1 MCGWI
6 RRTERAHA
14 GFPAGLASLI
24 NLHKPSPPPHTH
36 NLLQLCA
43 DALAEARKMAE
54 ETKKMY
60 NPMNQPL
67 VKSLL
72 SQVQ

>member
-1 MCGWI
+1 MCGGRGEQNARMQDWA
-6 RRTERAHA
+6 REAHETSIA
-14 GFPAGLASLI
+14 I
-24 NLHKPSPPPHTH
+24 PSPYTH
-36 NLLQLCA
+36 NILQLCA

-67 VKSLL
+67 VKNLL